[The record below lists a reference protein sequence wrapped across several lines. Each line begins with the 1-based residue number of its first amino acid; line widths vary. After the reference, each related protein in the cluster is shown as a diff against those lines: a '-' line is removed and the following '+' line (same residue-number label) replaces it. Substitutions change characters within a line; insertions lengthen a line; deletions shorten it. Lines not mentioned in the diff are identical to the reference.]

1 MKDIKSFV
9 LILIFHCF
17 QRLHFLVEISKGG
30 RNYARGCVKILI
42 FLMSSNIASTDL
54 HVAKSTYT
62 NNLKGVSQLI
72 LLHLRYQTISSRMQ
86 YIAVKCIL
94 TSYPQKIDLC
104 TRMTLVIFCVRVR
117 TQIQV
122 LFKEEVT
129 SISKRCVTFSC
140 DEN

>member
-1 MKDIKSFV
+1 MTRYPIKDIKSFV

-62 NNLKGVSQLI
+62 HNLKVESQII
-72 LLHLRYQTISSRMQ
+72 LLHFRYQTKSSRMQ

-104 TRMTLVIFCVRVR
+104 TRMTLVIF
-117 TQIQV
+117 V
-122 LFKEEVT
+122 LELDPKYKYFLK
-129 SISKRCVTFSC
+129 KRSQAFQKGL
-140 DEN
+140 

>member
-62 NNLKGVSQLI
+62 HNLKVESWII
-72 LLHLRYQTISSRMQ
+72 LLHFRYQTKSSRMQ
-86 YIAVKCIL
+86 QTAVKCIL
-94 TSYPQKIDLC
+94 SSYPQKIGTLHQNDSSDFLC
-104 TRMTLVIFCVRVR
+104 QSQTPNTGTFERRGHTH
-117 TQIQV
+117 
-122 LFKEEVT
+122 FKKVCNFFL
-129 SISKRCVTFSC
+129 R
-140 DEN
+140 

>member
-62 NNLKGVSQLI
+62 HNLKVESQI
-72 LLHLRYQTISSRMQ
+72 VLLHFRYQTKSSRMQ
-86 YIAVKCIL
+86 YIAAKCIL
-94 TSYPQKIDLC
+94 TSYPQKIEPLHQNESSDFLC
-104 TRMTLVIFCVRVR
+104 QSQTPNTG
-117 TQIQV
+117 T
-122 LFKEEVT
+122 
-129 SISKRCVTFSC
+129 SKRRGRKHFKKVCNFSC

>member
-17 QRLHFLVEISKGG
+17 QRLHFLVEVSKGG

-62 NNLKGVSQLI
+62 HNLKVES
-72 LLHLRYQTISSRMQ
+72 
-86 YIAVKCIL
+86 
-94 TSYPQKIDLC
+94 
-104 TRMTLVIFCVRVR
+104 
-117 TQIQV
+117 
-122 LFKEEVT
+122 
-129 SISKRCVTFSC
+129 
-140 DEN
+140 

>member
-1 MKDIKSFV
+1 MTRYPMKDIKSFV

-17 QRLHFLVEISKGG
+17 QRLHFLVEVSKGG

-62 NNLKGVSQLI
+62 HNLKVESQII
-72 LLHLRYQTISSRMQ
+72 LLHFRYQTKSSRMQ

-94 TSYPQKIDLC
+94 TSYPQKIGPLHQNDSSD
-104 TRMTLVIFCVRVR
+104 FF
-117 TQIQV
+117 V
-122 LFKEEVT
+122 LELDPKYKYFLK
-129 SISKRCVTFSC
+129 KRSQAFQKGL
-140 DEN
+140 

>member
-17 QRLHFLVEISKGG
+17 QRLHFLVDVSKGG

-62 NNLKGVSQLI
+62 HNLKVESQII
-72 LLHLRYQTISSRMQ
+72 LLHFRYQTKSSRMQ
-86 YIAVKCIL
+86 YITVKCIL
-94 TSYPQKIDLC
+94 TSYPQKIGPLHQNDSSDLLC
-104 TRMTLVIFCVRVR
+104 QSQTPNIGT
-117 TQIQV
+117 
-122 LFKEEVT
+122 FKEEVT